1 MNTYKDILL
10 KYIPEK
16 AVDEILNWMK
26 TSNVQLNIKRSRNS
40 KLGDYRPP
48 QKVNYHKISVNHDL
62 NKHQFLLTLVHE
74 FAHLKN
80 WEQYGNKVKPHGI
93 EWKNSFRLMMKPFL
107 KTTVFPEDLLF
118 AIIKYLRNPSSST
131 SNTELLIVMRKYDD
145 SQDFLTLEDLPQDA
159 VFKIDNGFIFK
170 KVEKLRKR
178 YKCLRLDNKRM
189 YLVSPMVKV
198 VPIEINS

>member
-1 MNTYKDILL
+1 MSSYKEILL
-10 KYIPEK
+10 EYIPESS
-16 AVDEILNWMK
+16 VNEILNWME

-48 QKVNYHKISVNHDL
+48 QKVKYHKISVNHDL
-62 NKHQFLLTLVHE
+62 NKYQFLLTLVHE

-80 WEQYGNKVKPHGI
+80 WEQFGNKVKPHGI
-93 EWKNSFRLMMKPFL
+93 EWKNSFRRMMEPFL
-107 KTTVFPEDLLF
+107 NSTVFPEDLLK
-118 AIIKYLRNPSSST
+118 AISKYLKNPSSST
-131 SNTELLIVMRKYDD
+131 SNTELLVVMRKYDD
-145 SQDFLTLEDLPQDA
+145 HQDFLTLEDLPHDA

-198 VPIEINS
+198 VPIEINQ

>member
-1 MNTYKDILL
+1 MSTYKEILQ

-16 AVDEILNWMK
+16 SVNEILNWME

-48 QKVNYHKISVNHDL
+48 QKVKFHKISVNHDL
-62 NKHQFLLTLVHE
+62 NKYQFLLTLVHE

-93 EWKNSFRLMMKPFL
+93 EWKNTFRSLMEPFL

-131 SNTELLIVMRKYDD
+131 SNTELLVVMRKYDD
-145 SQDFLTLEDLPQDA
+145 SQDFLTLEDLPRDA

-170 KVEKLRKR
+170 KAEKLRKR